1 MSNICE
7 GGENLDQKVIQKR
20 FPADVT
26 LNPEIQTFLRDR
38 KIDAELYALLQQ
50 YSRPYD
56 KEDEIITIVDK
67 KALPTQIEM
76 MRVLGMKSKGTLRAH
91 LKYLIESEYVIDDA
105 LNKRY
110 ILPDKESIFF
120 YLPLDTIQFINDT
133 VKEEVYKIYLYLGQ
147 RWKYKPGYVFTQEE
161 IAEHLGTSL
170 AGNETVRRQ
179 IKNSLIALQN
189 HGLIGYEQFY
199 EGKVPKYR
207 LTGWSTRFVERK

>member
-1 MSNICE
+1 MK
-7 GGENLDQKVIQKR
+7 GGETVNQKIIQKR

-26 LNPEIQTFLRDR
+26 LDKEVQTFLRDK

-50 YSRPYD
+50 YSLPIEVDNGVY
-56 KEDEIITIVDK
+56 ITVVNKDD
-67 KALPTQIEM
+67 LPTQAEM
-76 MRVLGMKSKGTLRAH
+76 LVVLGMKSKTTFRAH
-91 LKYLIESEYVIDDA
+91 LKYLIESEYVLDDME
-105 LNKRY
+105 NKRY
-110 ILPDKESIFF
+110 IIPDKENIFF
-120 YLPLDTIQFINDT
+120 YLPLDTVQFINDT
-133 VKEEVYKIYLYLGQ
+133 VKEQVYKIYLYLGQ

-189 HGLIGYEQFY
+189 HGLIEYEQFY

-207 LTGWSTRFVERK
+207 LVNWSTHYIERK

>member
-1 MSNICE
+1 MK
-7 GGENLDQKVIQKR
+7 GGENLNKKIIQKR

-26 LNPEIQTFLRDR
+26 LDTEVQTFLRDK

-50 YSRPYD
+50 YSMPV
-56 KEDEIITIVDK
+56 EIDGGHMTIVEK
-67 KALPTQIEM
+67 SSLPKQDEM
-76 MRVLGMKSKGTLRAH
+76 LVTLGMKSKTTFRNH
-91 LKYLIESEYVIDDA
+91 LKYLIDSEYVVDDTK
-105 LNKRY
+105 NKRY
-110 ILPDKESIFF
+110 ILPDKENIFF
-120 YLPLDTIQFINDT
+120 YLPLETVQFINDT
-133 VKEEVYKIYLYLGQ
+133 VKEQVYKIYLYLGQ

-179 IKNSLIALQN
+179 IRNALIALQN

-207 LTGWSTRFVERK
+207 LINWSTQFVERK